1 VVKKLAD
8 TFVAWKV
15 QIAVSVDDIRRA
27 YKHCRR
33 LGLIPELEPEFEEDL
48 VLFSVLIPIRAK
60 RNSPQAIGKEM
71 KLYGMHIRC
80 MERVVLIRPLARSQ
94 KR

>member
-1 VVKKLAD
+1 MVKKLAD

-15 QIAVSVDDIRRA
+15 QMAVSVDDIRRA

-33 LGLIPELEPEFEEDL
+33 LGLIPELEPELGEDL
-48 VLFSVLIPIRAK
+48 VLFSVLIPISAK
-60 RNSPQAIGKEM
+60 RNSRAIGREM
-71 KLYGMHIRC
+71 RQYGMYIRC